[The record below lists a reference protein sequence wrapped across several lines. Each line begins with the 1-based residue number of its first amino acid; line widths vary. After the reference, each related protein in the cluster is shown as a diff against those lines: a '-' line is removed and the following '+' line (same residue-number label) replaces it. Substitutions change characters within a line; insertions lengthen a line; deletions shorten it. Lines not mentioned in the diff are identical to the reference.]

1 MVREVGETKTLHEN
15 ICLSLRC
22 SIYIELSETIEHGSG
37 IHDFFNQC
45 QLNSAEQPT
54 ISVKFRDDIPSG
66 TSPVTGRCFEVSI
79 KNLTP

>member
-1 MVREVGETKTLHEN
+1 MKLK
-15 ICLSLRC
+15 LSMRT
-22 SIYIELSETIEHGSG
+22 SAFHFVVQYIELSETIEKGSV

-66 TSPVTGRCFEVSI
+66 TSPVTGRFLKSLLKI
-79 KNLTP
+79 